1 MNNAPERVDR
11 THSVELQ
18 PGILRVRSDGKRI
31 YAEDFKAELVRQ
43 CLIPGTSVAAT
54 AMAHRINANL
64 LRRWIGLQ
72 GARSACSQ
80 SPGALLPVTV
90 RSQFT
95 GPPSARVASA
105 SEIIEIDFHGARVR
119 LFDCMAPS
127 MPSAWASC
135 STRWCKPHWRP
146 IHIRAM
152 CSSFAGVAATSSR
165 CCGPMARD
173 CCCWPSARKNRN

>member
-18 PGILRVRSDGKRI
+18 PGVLRVRSDGKRV

-43 CLIPGTSVAAT
+43 CLKPGTSVAAT

-80 SPGALLPVTV
+80 SPGV
-90 RSQFT
+90 
-95 GPPSARVASA
+95 
-105 SEIIEIDFHGARVR
+105 
-119 LFDCMAPS
+119 
-127 MPSAWASC
+127 SAWGRGNVQHQHAA
-135 STRWCKPHWRP
+135 
-146 IHIRAM
+146 IRQR
-152 CSSFAGVAATSSR
+152 SSAVTDDSAIVTGDSGLPTNRSR
-165 CCGPMARD
+165 
-173 CCCWPSARKNRN
+173 